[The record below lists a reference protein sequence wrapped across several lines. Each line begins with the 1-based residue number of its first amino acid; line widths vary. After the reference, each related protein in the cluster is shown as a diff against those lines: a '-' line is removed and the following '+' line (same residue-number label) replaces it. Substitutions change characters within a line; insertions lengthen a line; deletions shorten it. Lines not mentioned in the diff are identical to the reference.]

1 MSSIF
6 APPWLGEL
14 HRVRA
19 TLAKYTIDELVCE
32 AGDVAVEVERTGH
45 AFGGLPVGVYNDA
58 ITQEIEKRIRNAS
71 LGKESNE

>member
-14 HRVRA
+14 LRVRA

-58 ITQEIEKRIRNAS
+58 ITQEIEKRIKNA
-71 LGKESNE
+71 GKAAQNGE